1 MNAGK
6 SGRRLMLEL
15 YTPKYEDLWFKQT
28 MMADEETMSYNH
40 TWGGT
45 IPFQEEKWQNWY
57 DHWMVNHENKRF
69 YRYLKNEDGEF
80 VGEIAYHFDDILKG
94 NMVDVIIYSKF
105 RGRGYGS
112 RGLDI
117 LCDEAKKNGVEI
129 LFDDIAIDNPA
140 IEMFLRHGFTEE
152 ARTEQV
158 VLLKKVL

>member
-1 MNAGK
+1 
-6 SGRRLMLEL
+6 MLEL
-15 YTPKYEDLWFKQT
+15 YTPKYEDLWFRQT
-28 MMADEETMSYNH
+28 MMSDDETMSYNH

-45 IPFQEEKWQNWY
+45 IPFPKEKWQEWY
-57 DHWMVNHENKRF
+57 ESWIENPENMRY
-69 YRYLKNEDGEF
+69 YRYLKNEDDEF
-80 VGEIAYHFDDILKG
+80 VGEIAYHFDKILKG

-117 LCDEAKKNGVEI
+117 LCEEAKKNGIDI

-140 IEMFLRHGFTEE
+140 IDMFLRHGFTEE

-158 VLLKKVL
+158 ILLKKVL